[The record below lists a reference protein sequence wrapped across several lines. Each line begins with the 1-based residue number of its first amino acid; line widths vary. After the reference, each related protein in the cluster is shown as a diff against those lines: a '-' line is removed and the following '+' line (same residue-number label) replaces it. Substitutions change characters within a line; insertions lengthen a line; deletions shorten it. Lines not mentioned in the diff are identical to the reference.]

1 MVIMTAF
8 ASQVDSWFASGRALF
23 PILICFKCIIIR
35 GNFEGQ
41 AAFFDHCLTLV
52 ITGFRKMANT
62 KKSERILAK
71 YERCFSTD
79 IALIT
84 HSKKGLRPQAVYD
97 FITLTQCPVT
107 DIEKTLNKTLK
118 TFSSYKKNQTS
129 LDPVISEK
137 LLKIFS
143 LYAKGQVIFGN
154 IEELNKWMERPA
166 FGLGNLIPRELLDTI
181 TGIDLIAEELTRI
194 AHGDLA

>member
-1 MVIMTAF
+1 
-8 ASQVDSWFASGRALF
+8 
-23 PILICFKCIIIR
+23 
-35 GNFEGQ
+35 
-41 AAFFDHCLTLV
+41 
-52 ITGFRKMANT
+52 MANI
-62 KKSERILAK
+62 KNSDSILAK
-71 YERCFSTD
+71 YESFFSND

-97 FITLTQCPVT
+97 LITLTQFPIAN
-107 DIEKTLNKTLK
+107 IEKTLNKTLK

-143 LYAKGQVIFGN
+143 LYAKGQVVFGS

-181 TGIDLIAEELTRI
+181 TGIDLIVEELTRI

>member
-1 MVIMTAF
+1 
-8 ASQVDSWFASGRALF
+8 
-23 PILICFKCIIIR
+23 
-35 GNFEGQ
+35 
-41 AAFFDHCLTLV
+41 
-52 ITGFRKMANT
+52 MANI
-62 KKSERILAK
+62 KNSDSILAK
-71 YERCFSTD
+71 YESSFSND

-97 FITLTQCPVT
+97 FIALTQFPIT
-107 DIEKTLNKTLK
+107 NIEKTLNKTLK

-143 LYAKGQVIFGN
+143 LYAKGQVVFGN

-181 TGIDLIAEELTRI
+181 TGIDLIVEELTRI